1 MRHREWVH
9 VAEPLTKDEKAPI
22 TAVCERFI
30 VDVLKPRFLPAIVP
44 TQFNYPVD
52 ICGKWHGKRYR
63 FIQRYRSAHDG
74 GEFDAPFAGLEYVG
88 RDRFDVVWHRHT
100 GQWFRLYQSLKL
112 PEALR
117 RIETD
122 GLLHPV

>member
-1 MRHREWVH
+1 MRDRQWVH
-9 VAEPLTKDEKAPI
+9 AAKPPSKDEKAAI
-22 TAVCERFI
+22 AAVCERFI
-30 VDVLKPRFLPAIVP
+30 AEVLKPRFLPVVFP
-44 TQFNYPVD
+44 TEWNYPID

-74 GEFDAPFAGLEYVG
+74 GAFDAPFAGLEYVG

-100 GQWFRLYQSLKL
+100 GQWFRLARSLTL
-112 PEALR
+112 AEALQ

-122 GLLHPV
+122 GVLHPV